1 MIALFFVLL
10 AAPAFP
16 GIHEEPPG
24 HFKVARAALEA
35 SEGDRPPRII
45 PRMEAGKAAG
55 VKLYGIRRRSL
66 AGALG
71 FQNGDAVVRVN
82 GKAIDGPDRLLK
94 LYQEL
99 KGVATLTVDLERR
112 GQPMTLHYTLTD
124 EAIAADPEQPEI
136 APDAP
141 DAPAPEVTL
150 ADAPAPETLAGVE
163 AVGPGRYRA
172 GRAAQGHRLGAPGPD
187 RPGLPGRAGRRVSP
201 VGHARHERP
210 APARLRE
217 RRPGAHGGGA
227 AADPR
232 RGGHGDSTPGCRPR
246 GTWR

>member
-82 GKAIDGPDRLLK
+82 GKVIDGPDRLLT

-99 KGVATLTVDLERR
+99 QGEATLTVDLERR

-150 ADAPAPETLAGVE
+150 ADAS
-163 AVGPGRYRA
+163 
-172 GRAAQGHRLGAPGPD
+172 
-187 RPGLPGRAGRRVSP
+187 RPS
-201 VGHARHERP
+201 
-210 APARLRE
+210 APA
-217 RRPGAHGGGA
+217 AI
-227 AADPR
+227 
-232 RGGHGDSTPGCRPR
+232 GCRPSSSRASTGRARSGSSRASRTGRSSGFACRACAPRASCASSASRTATWCSRWR
-246 GTWR
+246 GSR